1 MYSPPTPRPKSP
13 VSPTPIP
20 PLHVTTFGEFR
31 CQINHTL
38 ITAAQWRSQRVTQ
51 LFLLLISA
59 DTHILTRSY
68 IAAQLWPELDPISAS
83 NNVRVSLSR
92 LRQALADTSTSNPL
106 IIADNTRIQLLLPP
120 HSTIDIDEFR
130 LAVNASRRI
139 YDHRTALPHLRYA
152 ADLYRGAYLA
162 DQPVA
167 DWQLTYREQSAS
179 EYIEIALRLGR
190 TLLALNLHTELIERM
205 WTLLNHDAS
214 IEEAHRLLMA
224 SYQATGN
231 IEMVRRVYQSCKVL
245 LWQQLGTSP
254 HHDTTAMYQKVN
266 AG

>member
-1 MYSPPTPRPKSP
+1 MPHLSPRPMQSP
-13 VSPTPIP
+13 STAA
-20 PLHVTTFGEFR
+20 LTTLQVTTFGEFR

-38 ITAAQWRSQRVTQ
+38 ITPALWRSQRATE

-59 DTHILTRSY
+59 DSHTLTRSY

-92 LRQALADTSTSNPL
+92 LRQALADTSSSNPL
-106 IIADNTRIQLLLPP
+106 IIADNTRIQLRLPP

-139 YDHRTALPHLRYA
+139 YDHRTALPHLRHA

-167 DWQLTYREQSAS
+167 DWQLTYREQSAN
-179 EYIEIALRLGR
+179 EYTEIALRLGR
-190 TLLALNLHTELIERM
+190 TLLTLNLHPELIERM

-231 IEMVRRVYQSCKVL
+231 TAMVRRVYQSCQVL
-245 LWQQLGTSP
+245 LLQQLGTTP
-254 HHDTTAMYQKVN
+254 QRETTAIYQRVT

>member
-1 MYSPPTPRPKSP
+1 MPHLSPRPMQSP
-13 VSPTPIP
+13 STAA
-20 PLHVTTFGEFR
+20 LTTLQVTTFGEFR

-38 ITAAQWRSQRVTQ
+38 ITPALWRSQRATE

-59 DTHILTRSY
+59 DTHTLTRSY

-92 LRQALADTSTSNPL
+92 LRQALADTSSSNPL
-106 IIADNTRIQLLLPP
+106 IVADNTRIQLRLPP

-139 YDHRTALPHLRYA
+139 YDHRTALPHLRHA

-167 DWQLTYREQSAS
+167 DWQLTYREQSAN
-179 EYIEIALRLGR
+179 EYTEIALRLGR
-190 TLLALNLHTELIERM
+190 TLLALNLHPELIERM

-231 IEMVRRVYQSCKVL
+231 TAMVRRVYQSCQVL
-245 LWQQLGTSP
+245 LLQQLGTTP
-254 HHDTTAMYQKVN
+254 QRETTAIYQRVT

>member
-1 MYSPPTPRPKSP
+1 MHAQLTPRPKSSALP
-13 VSPTPIP
+13 PPTP
-20 PLHVTTFGEFR
+20 PLRVTTFGEFR
-31 CQINHTL
+31 CQFNHTL
-38 ITAAQWRSQRVTQ
+38 ITSTQWRSQRVTQ

-59 DTHILTRSY
+59 DTHTLTRNH
-68 IAAQLWPELDPISAS
+68 IASQLWPELDQIAAS

-92 LRQALADTSTSNPL
+92 LRQALADSNTSSSL
-106 IIADNTRIQLLLPP
+106 IVADNSRIQLQIPP

-130 LAVNASRRI
+130 LAVKAARRI
-139 YDHRTALPHLRYA
+139 YDNRTALPHLRHA
-152 ADLYRGAYLA
+152 ADVYRGAYLA

-179 EYIEIALRLGR
+179 EYVEIALRLGR

-205 WTLLNHDAS
+205 WILLNHDAS

-231 IEMVRRVYQSCKVL
+231 IEMVRRVYQSCQIL
-245 LWQQLGTSP
+245 LFQQLGMP
-254 HHDTTAMYQKVN
+254 PQHETTAIYRQVN
-266 AG
+266 AV

>member
-1 MYSPPTPRPKSP
+1 MPHLSPRPMQSP
-13 VSPTPIP
+13 STAA
-20 PLHVTTFGEFR
+20 LTTLQVTTFGEFR

-38 ITAAQWRSQRVTQ
+38 ITPALWRSQRATE

-59 DTHILTRSY
+59 DTHTLTRSY
-68 IAAQLWPELDPISAS
+68 IAAQLWPELDPISAN

-92 LRQALADTSTSNPL
+92 LRQALADTSSSNPL
-106 IIADNTRIQLLLPP
+106 IVADNTRIQLRLPP

-139 YDHRTALPHLRYA
+139 YDHRTALPHLRHA

-167 DWQLTYREQSAS
+167 DWQLTYREQSAN
-179 EYIEIALRLGR
+179 EYTEIALRLGR
-190 TLLALNLHTELIERM
+190 TLLALNLHPELIERM

-231 IEMVRRVYQSCKVL
+231 TAMVRRVYQSCQVL
-245 LWQQLGTSP
+245 LLQQLGTTP
-254 HHDTTAMYQKVN
+254 QRETTAIYQRVT

>member
-1 MYSPPTPRPKSP
+1 MPHLSPRPMQSP
-13 VSPTPIP
+13 STAA
-20 PLHVTTFGEFR
+20 LTTLQVTTFGEFR

-38 ITAAQWRSQRVTQ
+38 ITPALWRSQRATE

-59 DTHILTRSY
+59 DSHTLTRSY

-92 LRQALADTSTSNPL
+92 LRQALADTSSSNPL
-106 IIADNTRIQLLLPP
+106 IIADNTRIQLRLPP

-139 YDHRTALPHLRYA
+139 YDHRTALPHLRHA

-167 DWQLTYREQSAS
+167 DWQLTYREQSAN
-179 EYIEIALRLGR
+179 EYTEIALRLGR
-190 TLLALNLHTELIERM
+190 TLLALNLHPELIERM
-205 WTLLNHDAS
+205 WTLLNHAAS

-224 SYQATGN
+224 SYQVTGN
-231 IEMVRRVYQSCKVL
+231 TAMVRRVYQSCQVL
-245 LWQQLGTSP
+245 LLQQLGTTP
-254 HHDTTAMYQKVN
+254 QRETTAIYQRVT